1 MNPQEAIRALS
12 ALGISQSAI
21 ARDIGVSQP
30 TINRAAKGGDIRFS
44 TGQAILDMH
53 ARSLALSD
61 AEASP
66 TLNQMMPH
74 ISSADQSGKPSVH
87 SSSTAQASP

>member
-61 AEASP
+61 AGLPS
-66 TLNQMMPH
+66 TLNQMMPQ
-74 ISSADQSGKPSVH
+74 IPSADQTVKPSVH
-87 SSSTAQASP
+87 SSSALRASP

>member
-61 AEASP
+61 AKLPA
-66 TLNQMMPH
+66 TLNQMMPQ
-74 ISSADQSGKPSVH
+74 IPTNDQSGKPSVH
-87 SSSTAQASP
+87 PSSSRRSAP

>member
-1 MNPQEAIRALS
+1 MNPQEAISALS

-44 TGQAILDMH
+44 TGQAILDMY
-53 ARSLALSD
+53 ARSLASSD
-61 AEASP
+61 AKTSP
-66 TLNQMMPH
+66 TLNQMMH
-74 ISSADQSGKPSVH
+74 QISTSGQSGKPSVH
-87 SSSTAQASP
+87 PSSTAQTYP

>member
-1 MNPQEAIRALS
+1 MNPQQAIRALS

-53 ARSLALSD
+53 SRSIASSD

-66 TLNQMMPH
+66 TLDTNLRQ
-74 ISSADQSGKPSVH
+74 ISLTGQSTVGAVNP
-87 SSSTAQASP
+87 SSSTELA

>member
-1 MNPQEAIRALS
+1 MNPQEAIKALS

-53 ARSLALSD
+53 SRSLALSG
-61 AEASP
+61 AELPS
-66 TLNQMMPH
+66 TLNQMMPQ
-74 ISSADQSGKPSVH
+74 IPTADQTGNPSVH
-87 SSSTAQASP
+87 PSSTAQALP